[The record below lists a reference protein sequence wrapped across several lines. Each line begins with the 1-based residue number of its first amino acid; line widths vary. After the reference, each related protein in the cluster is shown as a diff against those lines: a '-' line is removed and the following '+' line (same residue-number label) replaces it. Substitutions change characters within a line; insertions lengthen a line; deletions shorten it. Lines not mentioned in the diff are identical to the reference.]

1 MFDKKL
7 IRLVY
12 NLFIKY
18 YIYVIKSVVL
28 NELGWFI
35 YFIIYVMVLNEWK
48 LKIFIMYLFIFI
60 Y

>member
-18 YIYVIKSVVL
+18 YIYVIKSVIL
-28 NELGWFI
+28 KELGWFI
-35 YFIIYVMVLNEWK
+35 YFIIYVMVLNEKK
-48 LKIFIMYLFIFI
+48 LKYL
-60 Y
+60 